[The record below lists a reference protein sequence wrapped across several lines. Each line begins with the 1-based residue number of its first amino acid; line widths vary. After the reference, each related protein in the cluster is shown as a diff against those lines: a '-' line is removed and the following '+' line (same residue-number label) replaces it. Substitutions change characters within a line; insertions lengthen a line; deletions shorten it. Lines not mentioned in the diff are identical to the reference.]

1 MEEEGQLGSDRVCS
15 VNTDSW
21 SLPPGG
27 STCEFAAEPRAMMGP
42 HCQLSL
48 PSALSS
54 SLSTDDNSTCTR
66 AGSRGRHAR
75 WSKGVARRGLPH
87 TVLEICFIKCV
98 RQMSSPLNPFPSGLS
113 MSPSFP
119 VILLQSSS
127 QPNLYL
133 LPSLLDNFF
142 FSCNI
147 QILPFPYFEE
157 RLPTT
162 SWSWGISLVPSPGGS
177 LLLQSKFIKA
187 GVSVGSSPCERLPQ
201 AAQIPSFRVCLLGA
215 FRVLGPS
222 SGKQNR

>member
-42 HCQLSL
+42 DCQLSL

-75 WSKGVARRGLPH
+75 WSKGVARRGLPR

-142 FSCNI
+142 FPVTSKSSPSL
-147 QILPFPYFEE
+147 ILK
-157 RLPTT
+157 
-162 SWSWGISLVPSPGGS
+162 SGSP
-177 LLLQSKFIKA
+177 LLHGV
-187 GVSVGSSPCERLPQ
+187 GVSAWCPAQEALFCSKVSS
-201 AAQIPSFRVCLLGA
+201 S
-215 FRVLGPS
+215 
-222 SGKQNR
+222 KQVSV

>member
-42 HCQLSL
+42 DCQLSL

-54 SLSTDDNSTCTR
+54 SLSTDDNSTCAR
-66 AGSRGRHAR
+66 AGSRGRQAR

-98 RQMSSPLNPFPSGLS
+98 RQM
-113 MSPSFP
+113 SFP

>member
-1 MEEEGQLGSDRVCS
+1 
-15 VNTDSW
+15 
-21 SLPPGG
+21 
-27 STCEFAAEPRAMMGP
+27 MGP

-48 PSALSS
+48 PSTLSS
-54 SLSTDDNSTCTR
+54 SPLSTDDNSTCTR
-66 AGSRGRHAR
+66 AGSRGRRAR
-75 WSKGVARRGLPH
+75 WSKGVTRRGLHH
-87 TVLEICFIKCV
+87 TILETCFIKCV
-98 RQMSSPLNPFPSGLS
+98 RQMSSPLNPFPSGPS

-142 FSCNI
+142 FFSCNI

-157 RLPTT
+157 QLPTT

-187 GVSVGSSPCERLPQ
+187 GVSAGISPLKGFLRLHRFHH
-201 AAQIPSFRVCLLGA
+201 SEC
-215 FRVLGPS
+215 VLGPS